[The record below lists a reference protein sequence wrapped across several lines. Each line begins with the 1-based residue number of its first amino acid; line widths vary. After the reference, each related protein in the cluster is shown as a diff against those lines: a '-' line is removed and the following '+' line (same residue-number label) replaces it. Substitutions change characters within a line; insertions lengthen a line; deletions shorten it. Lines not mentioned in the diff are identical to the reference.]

1 MPTSF
6 EAALGADAPNTPAT
20 GFTVAIGGWAHG
32 SISTAGDADFI
43 AVDLVAGQS
52 YSFAMVGIG
61 ATALQDGRLRLYAS
75 DGTVLL
81 GEDDNSLP
89 NGHALLRFTAVETER
104 AYLQASAVGSLAGGY
119 AVSASVGPKA
129 QFDAAMITGILD
141 SHASWSPARGAGV
154 TLSYGFSD
162 TVSHG
167 QPGFSQFTPAQ
178 MELTRSLLAMF
189 GEVAGLT
196 FVEVNTGGYTDA
208 ATLLYGNFSASDGA
222 VSWAGGPGDTG
233 FASSAGDV
241 WINTN
246 GYTPPSETPL
256 PGSFD
261 ALMMMQLIGESLGL
275 SRPGLY
281 AGVGPIT
288 YATHADFAQDSAQFT
303 VMSRFGAEET
313 GASALRPDTLGIHDV
328 HALQQIYGANL
339 TTRAGADT
347 YGFGTTAGPVYDF
360 DLNLDPMLTIW
371 DAGGIDTLDL
381 SRYSAAQT
389 VSLIAGSQSSIGG
402 FLGNLSIA
410 FGTVIEHAFG
420 GRGGDAITG
429 NAAAN
434 LLRGNRGRDTLS
446 GDQGHDTLEGGAGSD
461 TLYGGAGNDV
471 LRGDSVT
478 GAPPP
483 PSFALVST
491 NPTTGAALQAAAIDL
506 FLQPSFTLD
515 LIWRQD
521 SSDDPGPVAR
531 FGNLVL
537 HRHADGLGSLEFEG
551 AAVDGFLNS
560 ILPAPLFDGDLHRLT
575 LSYEDIGGHLTVW
588 LDGVRVAER
597 QLVPGTRNL
606 LNQGDVTL
614 SDHASVGDIRLFDQV
629 RSAQEIWDMAWSPLP
644 DPATTSGLL
653 ANWRGDGSG
662 ALVNHLPSLPA
673 LAAVGSV
680 GIATG
685 RFEAVNGGNLMVGG
699 VGDDTY
705 LVLNP
710 LDVVLESPGDGLDR
724 IIASVNYALGA
735 GQSVEVITVAAGS
748 GGVALTGN
756 ALANRMVSSTTHA
769 DTLTGGAG
777 NDTFAVHHSGD
788 RVIEAAGGGTDRI
801 DAYANH
807 TLFANS
813 SVEFIYAMGS
823 AGRFLTG
830 NALANRFI
838 SNAAYADT
846 LIGGAGNDTYAV
858 HHAGD
863 RVIEATAGGT
873 DRIDAYANHTLRAGS
888 SVELIYAM
896 GSTGRSLTGNSLAN
910 QFFSNAARADTL
922 TGGSGNDIY
931 HLRHTGDRVI
941 ERAGGGTDV
950 IYSSVHYT
958 LAAAE
963 AVEEVRAATGVGLRL
978 TGNGFSQNLHGGTGR
993 DTLEGGG
1000 GQDRL
1005 FGGADT
1011 QVDRFV
1017 FRSLT
1022 DSAVGAGR
1030 DRIYQFRSGIDDV
1043 DLRAIDANITRAG
1056 DQAFAYSATG
1066 PMAFA
1071 LWLTNTS
1078 SGVLVRMDATGDAR
1092 PDSEILI
1099 SGLTRAA
1106 QGDFLL

>member
-89 NGHALLRFTAVETER
+89 NGHALLRFTAVETGR
-104 AYLQASAVGSLAGGY
+104 AYLQASAVGSLTGAY

-162 TVSHG
+162 TVNHG

-178 MELTRSLLAMF
+178 MELTRNLLAMF
-189 GEVAGLT
+189 AEVAGLN
-196 FVEVNTGGYTDA
+196 FADVNTGGYTDY
-208 ATLLYGNFSASDGA
+208 ATLLYGNFNASDGA
-222 VSWAGGPGDTG
+222 VSWAGGPGDAG
-233 FASSAGDV
+233 FASSAGGV

-246 GYTPPSETPL
+246 GYTPPSEPPL

-261 ALMMMQLIGESLGL
+261 ALMMMQLIGKSLGL

-281 AGVGPIT
+281 ASLGPIT
-288 YATHADFAQDSAQFT
+288 YATHAEFAQDSAQFT
-303 VMSRFGAEET
+303 VMSPFGAEET
-313 GASALRPDTLGIHDV
+313 GASALRPDTLGIHDIQ
-328 HALQQIYGANL
+328 ALQQIYGVNL
-339 TTRAGADT
+339 TTRAGGDT

-402 FLGNLSIA
+402 FVGNLSIA

-420 GRGGDAITG
+420 GRGADAITG

-434 LLRGNRGRDTLS
+434 LLRGGGGGDTLF
-446 GDQGHDTLEGGAGSD
+446 GGHGHDTLEGGAGSD
-461 TLYGGAGNDV
+461 TLNGGAGNDV

-506 FLQPSFTLD
+506 FLQPSFTLE

-521 SSDDPGPVAR
+521 SVADPGPVAR

-537 HRHADGLGSLEFEG
+537 HRHADGLGLLEFEE

-560 ILPAPLFDGDLHRLT
+560 ILPAALFDGNLHRLT
-575 LSYEDIGGHLTVW
+575 LSYEDIGGRLTVW

-597 QLVPGTRNL
+597 QVVPGTRNL
-606 LNQGDVTL
+606 LSQGDVML

-629 RSAQEIWDMAWSPLP
+629 RSAQDIWEMAWSPLP

-662 ALVNHLPSLPA
+662 DLVNHLPSLPA
-673 LAAVGSV
+673 LAAVGSM

-685 RFEAVNGGNLMVGG
+685 RLEALNGGNLMVGG
-699 VGDDTY
+699 AGNDTY
-705 LVLNP
+705 HVLNP
-710 LDVVLESPGDGLDR
+710 LDVVLEAPGDGLDH
-724 IIASVNYALGA
+724 IIASVSYALGA
-735 GQSVEVITVAAGS
+735 GQSVEVLTVAAGS
-748 GGVALTGN
+748 GGIALTGN

-788 RVIEAAGGGTDRI
+788 RVIEAAGAGTDRI
-801 DAYANH
+801 DAYA
-807 TLFANS
+807 S
-813 SVEFIYAMGS
+813 
-823 AGRFLTG
+823 
-830 NALANRFI
+830 
-838 SNAAYADT
+838 
-846 LIGGAGNDTYAV
+846 
-858 HHAGD
+858 
-863 RVIEATAGGT
+863 
-873 DRIDAYANHTLRAGS
+873 HTLRPGS

-896 GSTGRSLTGNSLAN
+896 GNAGRSLTGNALAN
-910 QFFSNAARADTL
+910 QFFSNPARADTL
-922 TGGSGNDIY
+922 TGGSGNDVY
-931 HLRHTGDRVI
+931 HLRHKGDRVI
-941 ERAGGGTDV
+941 EQAGGGTDV
-950 IYSSVHYT
+950 IYSSVHYALT
-958 LAAAE
+958 TAE

-978 TGNGFSQNLHGGTGR
+978 TGNGFSQHLHGGTGR

-1005 FGGADT
+1005 YGGADT

-1030 DRIYQFRSGIDDV
+1030 DRLYQFRSGIDDV
-1043 DLRAIDANITRAG
+1043 DLRAMGANITREG

-1066 PMAFA
+1066 PKAFA
-1071 LWLTNTS
+1071 LWLVSTS
-1078 SGVLVRMDATGDAR
+1078 SGVLVRIDATGDAR

-1099 SGLTRAA
+1099 SGLTRAV
-1106 QGDFLL
+1106 QSDFLL

>member
-1 MPTSF
+1 MPTSL
-6 EAALGADAPNTPAT
+6 ETALGGDAPDTTTT
-20 GFTVAIGGWAHG
+20 GFAVAMGGWAHG

-43 AVDLVAGQS
+43 AVNLVAGQS

-61 ATALQDGRLRLYAS
+61 ATPLHNGYLRLYAA

-89 NGHALLRFTAVETER
+89 NGHSLLRFTAVETGR
-104 AYLQASAVGSLAGGY
+104 AYLQASAVGSLTGGY
-119 AVSASVGPKA
+119 AVSASVGPNA

-167 QPGFSQFTPAQ
+167 QPDFSQFTPAQ

-189 GEVAGLT
+189 AEVAGLT
-196 FVEVNTGGYTDA
+196 FVEVNSGGYTDA

-222 VSWAGGPGDTG
+222 TSWAGAPGDAG

-246 GYTPPSETPL
+246 GYNPPSETPL
-256 PGSFD
+256 LGSFD

-288 YATHADFAQDSAQFT
+288 YTTHADFAQDSAQFT

-313 GASALRPDTLGIHDV
+313 GASALRPDTLGIHDIG
-328 HALQQIYGANL
+328 ALQQIYGANL

-389 VSLIAGSQSSIGG
+389 VSLIAGGQSSIGG

-471 LRGDSVT
+471 LRGDSVI

-491 NPTTGAALQAAAIDL
+491 NPTTGAALQAVAIDL

-560 ILPAPLFDGDLHRLT
+560 ILPAALFDGDLHRLT
-575 LSYEDIGGHLTVW
+575 LSYEDIGGQLTVW

-606 LNQGDVTL
+606 LNQGDVKL

-629 RSAQEIWDMAWSPLP
+629 RSAQEIWDMAWSLLP

-680 GIATG
+680 GIAAG

-699 VGDDTY
+699 TGDDTY
-705 LVLNP
+705 HVLNP

-724 IIASVNYALGA
+724 IIASVNFALGA

-748 GGVALTGN
+748 GGIALTGN

-807 TLFANS
+807 TL
-813 SVEFIYAMGS
+813 
-823 AGRFLTG
+823 
-830 NALANRFI
+830 
-838 SNAAYADT
+838 
-846 LIGGAGNDTYAV
+846 
-858 HHAGD
+858 
-863 RVIEATAGGT
+863 
-873 DRIDAYANHTLRAGS
+873 RAGS

-896 GSTGRSLTGNSLAN
+896 GSAGRSLTGNSLAN

-958 LAAAE
+958 LATAE
-963 AVEEVRAATGVGLRL
+963 AVDEVRAATGVGLRL

-993 DTLEGGG
+993 DTLEGAG

-1005 FGGADT
+1005 YARADT

-1066 PMAFA
+1066 PNAFA

-1092 PDSEILI
+1092 PDSEVLI